1 MATTGQAALMTTE
14 ELLALPNDGLDRE
27 LMRGELRERPM
38 TVRNRF
44 HSLIV
49 ANLIWSLNAWSRT
62 QAEPRGAVYGGEV
75 GCILRRDPD
84 TTVGI
89 DVAYL
94 SAAQVAVQ
102 GNRTT
107 LLEGPPTLA
116 VEVLS
121 PNDQIE
127 DIHDKIGEYLA
138 NGVLLVWIINPYPRT
153 VTVYRPD
160 APPVLFNVTQ
170 ELTAEPHLPGFRARV
185 AEFFL

>member
-107 LLEGPPTLA
+107 LLEGRRRPGERRIARLDHQSISA
-116 VEVLS
+116 DGDGLS
-121 PNDQIE
+121 TRRAARFVQCD
-127 DIHDKIGEYLA
+127 
-138 NGVLLVWIINPYPRT
+138 PRIDRRAAPARLS
-153 VTVYRPD
+153 RPGRRI
-160 APPVLFNVTQ
+160 
-170 ELTAEPHLPGFRARV
+170 LPLRDRRLG
-185 AEFFL
+185 